1 VRELGDVTL
10 WPGLVDLHTDSLAR
24 FAHPRPGTAIPLD
37 VALHDLVADAALHGV
52 TSPFVCVSVGEGP
65 DPARTDAHAGQV
77 LAAVERAGGSLPV
90 PVRVHLRVDVSAP
103 GSAASARGLLARYG
117 GLVALLSVMDHTPGR
132 GQYREVAG
140 WRTAM
145 RARHGAD
152 DPALDRWLT
161 ATLTAGLDGRVDE
174 QRREVAAL
182 AAEHGV
188 VLASHDDDSAASVG
202 RAGELGARIS
212 EFPLTH
218 EAARTARRTGLGVV
232 MGAPNAWRGGS
243 HLTGLSA
250 RDALAAGTLDALTS
264 DYHCG
269 ALIRAA
275 HELAAVGACP
285 LAEAVRLVTGAPARL
300 VGLTDRGVIA
310 PGARADLIAVRA
322 EPVPTAVAVWSG
334 GRQILRRA

>member
-1 VRELGDVTL
+1 MITLRAARVLTGLAGPGSGDGGELTDAWVSVDGERIVDVGPDPHPGATVRELGDVAL

-24 FAHPRPGTAIPLD
+24 FSHPRAGTAIPLD
-37 VALHDLVADAALHGV
+37 AALHDLVTDVALHGV

-77 LAAVERAGGSLPV
+77 LAAVEGAGGSL
-90 PVRVHLRVDVSAP
+90 
-103 GSAASARGLLARYG
+103 
-117 GLVALLSVMDHTPGR
+117 LLSVMDHTPGR
-132 GQYREVAG
+132 GQYREVAD
-140 WRTAM
+140 WRAAM

-161 ATLTAGLDGRVDE
+161 ETLTAGFDGRVDE

-188 VLASHDDDSAASVG
+188 VLASHDDDSAASVC
-202 RAGELGARIS
+202 RAGEL
-212 EFPLTH
+212 
-218 EAARTARRTGLGVV
+218 
-232 MGAPNAWRGGS
+232 GAPNAWRGGS
-243 HLTGLSA
+243 HLTGISA

-275 HELAAVGACP
+275 QALAGAGACP
-285 LAEAVRLVTGAPARL
+285 LAEAVRLVTGAPAGL

-310 PGARADLIAVRA
+310 AGARADLVAVRA

-334 GRQILRRA
+334 GRQILSRS